1 MRDVMS
7 WRWPQWLLFVL
18 AVLVLV
24 SYFGLISMGRV
35 ERELDRLAARSGGE
49 LVTEDTGRREA
60 LFIVF
65 AFLLLTPVA
74 VGVAAGIPMLASA
87 TAGALLDR
95 LIRLPEVV
103 GALLFWSGFAFL
115 AYLTVNAW
123 LPWIQQVASLV
134 ARAVLIALPTS

>member
-1 MRDVMS
+1 MS

-87 TAGALLDR
+87 TAGALLHQPVPPPAGGGAPLLLHR
-95 LIRLPEVV
+95 L
-103 GALLFWSGFAFL
+103 AL
-115 AYLTVNAW
+115 
-123 LPWIQQVASLV
+123 
-134 ARAVLIALPTS
+134 